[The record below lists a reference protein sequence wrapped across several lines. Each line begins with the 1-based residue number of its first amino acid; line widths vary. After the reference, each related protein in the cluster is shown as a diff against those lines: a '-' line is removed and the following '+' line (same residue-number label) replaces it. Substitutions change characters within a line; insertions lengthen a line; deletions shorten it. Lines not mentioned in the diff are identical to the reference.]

1 MEQPIDVLSVTSE
14 EARFEVRFEYSSDL
28 LKQWQRHPVRTSRK
42 VVKYVRPILG
52 VLLIL
57 VGVWNLWIKGQVLA
71 DFLSEFGVPFS
82 LQYYFSYWGAE
93 LLIPILAIVVGVL
106 EFFVDRIRLNRNL
119 KQMAAVYGPEPW
131 PIRYLFGEEAFTN
144 SFSGS
149 SQTMPYARVR
159 KVEDAG
165 DFLLLWVGKLIFRLP
180 KSAMAKGAWEELQA
194 FLQEKIP
201 SRT

>member
-28 LKQWQRHPVRTSRK
+28 LKQWQRRPVRTSRK

-82 LQYYFSYWGAE
+82 LQYYFS
-93 LLIPILAIVVGVL
+93 
-106 EFFVDRIRLNRNL
+106 
-119 KQMAAVYGPEPW
+119 
-131 PIRYLFGEEAFTN
+131 
-144 SFSGS
+144 
-149 SQTMPYARVR
+149 
-159 KVEDAG
+159 
-165 DFLLLWVGKLIFRLP
+165 
-180 KSAMAKGAWEELQA
+180 
-194 FLQEKIP
+194 
-201 SRT
+201 